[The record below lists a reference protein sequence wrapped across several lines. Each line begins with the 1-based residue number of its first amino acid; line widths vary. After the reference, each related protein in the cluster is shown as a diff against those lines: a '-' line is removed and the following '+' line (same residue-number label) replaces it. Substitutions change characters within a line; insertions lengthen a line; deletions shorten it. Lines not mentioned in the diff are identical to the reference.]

1 MVVVDSSIA
10 LDKPDAAQ
18 VGNIWSKILPKA
30 IIDSDGNLKIHGS
43 IVLQPSATIVHSN
56 KKDSDIH
63 MTLDEAPV
71 EETEEDT
78 LNQQITT
85 ENIANTVLQ
94 RLRQHNFDDSA
105 TGEINVAPLKHS
117 KPKFKVH
124 DEDNTANAG
133 EVYEPS
139 RLLYRYSQKL
149 GPHGYDKPENQSD
162 GNINFLTSCHQ
173 QSSLIFVEIN
183 DTTNENDEP
192 ENPNE
197 IEDTTFLE
205 HRFRG
210 RNRYSVTADSRRVI
224 NDKRELTFK
233 SNPGAVHNG
242 DGFHMEN
249 DLKERMI
256 EDEVRKLLHLQEQAM
271 KYGNIVNPTHIAEAN
286 NPNLGFYTTRNVRGE
301 GIPFEYSKLRR
312 VATNPEMH
320 AQDFKSKIRPMETV
334 SGTLDFYK
342 TENIDLDMDSE
353 IQDLFKDV
361 KLFKKS
367 EESYGHTII
376 EDPVTPGS
384 TMHFQVTFQPSGLLN
399 ENIVKGLNT
408 HFLLG
413 LDTEAVSKKVA
424 DKNSYDYSED
434 RGLKQKSQLTESMP
448 DKSSLIDVFPPP
460 NKGLGT
466 SELSKIH
473 NVPQRAENG
482 KVSKLEDFNC
492 INYQFFR

>member
-1 MVVVDSSIA
+1 MLILNLVVADSSLS

-18 VGNIWSKILPKA
+18 VSNIWSKILPKA
-30 IIDSDGNLKIHGS
+30 VIDSDGNLKIHGS
-43 IVLQPSATIVHSN
+43 IVLQPSAKIVQSD
-56 KKDSDIH
+56 KEDSDIH
-63 MTLDEAPV
+63 MTLDDAPV

-78 LNQQITT
+78 LSQHITT
-85 ENIANTVLQ
+85 ENVANTVLQ
-94 RLRQHNFDDSA
+94 RLRQHNFDDSDS
-105 TGEINVAPLKHS
+105 GEIILAPFKHI
-117 KPKFKVH
+117 KQKFRGH
-124 DEDNTANAG
+124 DEDNTVG
-133 EVYEPS
+133 EVYERTRP
-139 RLLYRYSQKL
+139 LYKYTQKL
-149 GPHGYDKPENQSD
+149 RAHGYDKPEDQSD
-162 GNINFLTSCHQ
+162 GIIISLTPCHQ
-173 QSSLIFVEIN
+173 QSSLIFVDI
-183 DTTNENDEP
+183 DDTNEDYEP
-192 ENPNE
+192 ENPNK
-197 IEDTTFLE
+197 IEDATFLE

-210 RNRYSVTADSRRVI
+210 HNRYSATADPRRVF

-271 KYGNIVNPTHIAEAN
+271 KYGNIMNPPHFAEAN
-286 NPNLGFYTTRNVRGE
+286 NPNLGIYTTRNVRRE
-301 GIPFEYSKLRR
+301 GVPFEFSKLRR
-312 VATNPEMH
+312 VPANPDIDPIH
-320 AQDFKSKIRPMETV
+320 SRDIKSKIRPIETV

-353 IQDLFKDV
+353 ITDLFKHV

-376 EDPVTPGS
+376 EDPVTSGS

-413 LDTEAVSKKVA
+413 LDTEAASKKVV

-448 DKSSLIDVFPPP
+448 DKSRLIELFPPP
-460 NKGLGT
+460 NEGFTT

-482 KVSKLEDFNC
+482 KISQIEGFS
-492 INYQFFR
+492 